1 MFNDLIRRH
10 ATDIPDVP
18 GLNPA
23 FQTTL
28 HFRSFAPGKVNRAF
42 RKTHSIGGK
51 GQNVAISIQQL
62 GHAEKVSFVGG
73 STGKYICDALEQKN
87 IQQFSVPVQKP
98 TRTCTTVLDF
108 STNTTTE
115 LVEPSNTIDA
125 SEKEQF
131 YTLARSVLSSPTIR
145 GIAICGTLPA
155 GTDAACYDF
164 VLRMKPTS
172 GWTILLD
179 AYKGVESTL
188 ATGLVDILKIN
199 GDEARAVVGDTTSPI
214 PAVGR
219 AIAARYPIR
228 YIALTNG
235 AEDAHLVD
243 GTTRTVYTYSVPALA
258 EMVRLTDS
266 CDQLQYDPPAA
277 AAADCASALRMNP
290 AVAQL
295 AKLAESSAC
304 LPSPIMAPTLS
315 RHNSFHIGP
324 DGEQQ
329 LVLNPLGAG
338 DTCSGVTLASY
349 LESGDMVAAFRRGL
363 AAASASCLVTESTS
377 HFDRDVMAAIY
388 DQITV
393 TSSSSD
399 ATI

>member
-1 MFNDLIRRH
+1 M
-10 ATDIPDVP
+10 DIPECVNFRNVP

-28 HFRSFAPGKVNRAF
+28 HFRSFAPGQVNRAF

-62 GHAEKVSFVGG
+62 GHADKVSVLQFVGG

-115 LVEPSNTIDA
+115 LVEPSNAIDA
-125 SEKEQF
+125 SEKAQF
-131 YTLARSVLSSPTIR
+131 FTLAQSVLSSPTIR

-164 VLRMKPTS
+164 VVRMKPAS

-188 ATGLVDILKIN
+188 ETGLVDILKIN

-214 PAVGR
+214 PVVGR

-235 AEDAHLVD
+235 PEAAYLVD
-243 GTTRTVYTYSVPALA
+243 GATRTVYTYSVPTLA

-266 CDQLQYDPPAA
+266 CDQLQYDPPA

-315 RHNSFHIGP
+315 RQNSFHIGP

-377 HFDRDVMAAIY
+377 HFDRDVMVAIY

-393 TSSSSD
+393 TSSSRDD
-399 ATI
+399 ATV